1 MAPASPDL
9 LAVVGSFVAEAYLDI
24 VGTLPG
30 SVGDSPDFGNSH
42 NFGFGVEGCNSFG
55 LDGDY
60 NSHVV
65 AELCWNFSLNC
76 CCLDST

>member
-9 LAVVGSFVAEAYLDI
+9 LAVVGSFEAEAYLGI

-30 SVGDSPDFGNSH
+30 SVGNLTDFGNSR
-42 NFGFGVEGCNSFG
+42 NFGFVVGGCNSFG

-65 AELCWNFSLNC
+65 AELSWNFSLNC

>member
-1 MAPASPDL
+1 MAPAYLDSI
-9 LAVVGSFVAEAYLDI
+9 AVLGLFVAEAYLDI
-24 VGTLPG
+24 VDTLLG
-30 SVGDSPDFGNSH
+30 SVGNSIDFENSH

-65 AELCWNFSLNC
+65 AELSWNFSLNC